1 MKILNERLKE
11 LRKQLGLTLEE
22 FGKRVGI
29 TRSAVGRIEKG
40 ERAVTEQML
49 ISVCR
54 EFNVS
59 ESWFRTGEGEMFVE
73 MDLEDEL
80 MQWAGTVLAAEPDDF
95 KKRFIRMLSKLSE
108 NEWELLAKMATEL
121 VESSEKSGR

>member
-1 MKILNERLKE
+1 MNERLKE

-40 ERAVTEQML
+40 ERAVTEQMF

-54 EFNVS
+54 EFNVN
-59 ESWFRTGEGEMFVE
+59 ESWLRTGEGEMFAE

-80 MQWAGTVLAAEPDDF
+80 MQWAGKVLATEPDSF
-95 KKRFIRMLSKLSE
+95 KKRFVRMLSKLSE
-108 NEWELLAKMATEL
+108 DEWDLLAKMATEL
-121 VESSEKSGR
+121 VNDTEKGD